1 MNEDIRFPTF
11 KEAFF
16 VWLRIGLLSFGGPA
30 GQIALMHKTLVEE
43 KRWISNDHFMH
54 ALNYC
59 HFLPGPEAQ
68 QLATY
73 VGWLLHRT
81 PGGIMAGTLFVL
93 PGFFVILTLSFLYA
107 VYRHIPAVDAFFY
120 GLKPAVLAIVIG
132 AVLRIGGKSLK
143 NAFSVG
149 LAIAAFLC
157 LFALNIP
164 FPYVIFGA
172 GLLGW
177 IYARMHTQQDTHGNV
192 PEVDLVSQHKT
203 QYTAG
208 YSLRVLATWL
218 PLWLGP
224 VLVLGI
230 VRGWDDI
237 YTRMGIFF
245 SKMAMVT
252 FGGAY
257 AVLTYVAQEAVETYS
272 WLTTVDMMNGLA
284 MAESTPGP
292 LILVLQYVGFI
303 GAYNAPGS
311 LPPVLAAILASML
324 VVWVTFTPCFLWI
337 FLGAPYVERIRGNQN
352 LSAALAGITS
362 AVVGV
367 VMNLSLW
374 FGLHTLFSSVTQ
386 WYGPLGISLP
396 LPDFTTLDIFA
407 LLLSVAAIVALTKFK
422 LGMGRVLLGCAL
434 VGWLGKTFVF

>member
-1 MNEDIRFPTF
+1 MNDDIRFPTF
-11 KEAFF
+11 REAFF

-30 GQIALMHKTLVEE
+30 GQIALMHKILVEE

-81 PGGIMAGTLFVL
+81 PGGIVAGTLFIL
-93 PGFFVILTLSFLYA
+93 PGFFVILALSFLYA
-107 VYRHIPAVDAFFY
+107 VYRHVPAVDAFFY

-132 AVLRIGGKSLK
+132 AVLRIGNKSLK

-149 LAIAAFLC
+149 LAVAAFVC
-157 LFALNIP
+157 LFTLDIP

-172 GLLGW
+172 ALLGW
-177 IYARMHTQQDTHGNV
+177 IYARVQRQPSV
-192 PEVDLVSQHKT
+192 PAAPEADLVSRHRTQH
-203 QYTAG
+203 APG
-208 YSLRVLATWL
+208 YSLRVLATWV

-224 VLVLGI
+224 VLALGV

-303 GAYNAPGS
+303 GAYNAPGA
-311 LPPVLAAILASML
+311 LPPVLAGILASVL

-367 VMNLSLW
+367 IMNLSVW
-374 FGLHTLFSSVTQ
+374 FGLHTLFASVTP
-386 WYGPLGISLP
+386 WKGPLGISLP
-396 LPDFTTLDIFA
+396 LPDLATLDILA
-407 LLLSVAAIVALTKFK
+407 LLLSVAAVIALTKFN
-422 LGMGRVLLGCAL
+422 LGMGRVLLGCAVL
-434 VGWLGKTFVF
+434 GWLGKTFLL

>member
-1 MNEDIRFPTF
+1 MSDNVRPPTF

-16 VWLRIGLLSFGGPA
+16 VWLRIGLLSIGGPA

-81 PGGIMAGTLFVL
+81 PGGIMAGTLFIL
-93 PGFFVILTLSFLYA
+93 PGFFVVLALSILYA
-107 VYRHIPAVDAFFY
+107 AYQHVPTIDAFFY
-120 GLKPAVLAIVIG
+120 GLKPAVLAIVVG
-132 AVLRIGGKSLK
+132 AVIRISSKSLK
-143 NAFSVG
+143 NSFSVA
-149 LAIAAFLC
+149 LAVVAFFC
-157 LFALNIP
+157 LFVFNLP

-172 GLLGW
+172 ALLGW
-177 IYARMHTQQDTHGNV
+177 GYARAKNEKNEPV
-192 PEVDLVSQHKT
+192 AAPETDLVSQSKGQT
-203 QYTAG
+203 SSG
-208 YSLRVLATWL
+208 YSLRVLALWL

-224 VLVLGI
+224 VLILGL

-237 YTRMGIFF
+237 YTRMGVFF

-257 AVLTYVAQEAVETYS
+257 AVLTYVAQEAVNTFG

-303 GAYNAPGS
+303 GAHNAPGA
-311 LPPVLAAILASML
+311 LPPVLAGVLAAVL

-337 FLGAPYVERIRGNQN
+337 FLGAPYVERIRGNRN

-367 VMNLSLW
+367 IVNLSAW
-374 FGLHTLFSSVTQ
+374 FGLHTLFSTVTT
-386 WYGPLGISLP
+386 WKGPLGMSLP
-396 LPDFTTLDIFA
+396 VPALGTLDIFA
-407 LLLSVAAIVALTKFK
+407 LLLSAAAVTAMTRFN
-422 LGMGRVLLGCAL
+422 LGMGKVLVGCAL
-434 VGWLGKTFVF
+434 LGWLGKTFL